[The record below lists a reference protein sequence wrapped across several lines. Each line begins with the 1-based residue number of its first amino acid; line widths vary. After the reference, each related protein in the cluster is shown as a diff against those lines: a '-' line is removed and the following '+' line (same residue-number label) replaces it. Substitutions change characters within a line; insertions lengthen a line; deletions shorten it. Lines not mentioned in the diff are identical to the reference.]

1 MLKFFT
7 FTSPSVLPAQN
18 PSGSKYPNGA
28 SAPGRNSADIEIFV
42 ADLRAIV
49 EAGLKATAEASTID
63 AITRV
68 LNIIKVEMIDCADS
82 SDLK

>member
-1 MLKFFT
+1 MQLILSIFT

-18 PSGSKYPNGA
+18 PRGSKYPSGA

-42 ADLRAIV
+42 ADLRDIID
-49 EAGLKATAEASTID
+49 AGLKAMAEAITTD

-68 LNIIKVEMIDCADS
+68 LNIVIVASGDRLC
-82 SDLK
+82 